1 MVGKIGA
8 AMILTGDYVVT
19 NAAAPP
25 LKDGAIAISDGKV
38 VAIGDLG
45 EIKARHPDM
54 PVRGGPGH
62 AVIPGFIDSHQ
73 HGRGLTNIQ
82 RGVPDG
88 PLEQWLIRLRGVW
101 PAEPYLTTALAAVR
115 LLRSGVTTAMHH
127 HATSGALPFEAE
139 VETSLQAYVDSRLR
153 VTFTLDFRDTNYYV
167 YAPDE
172 KFLAGLSPELAA
184 SVRAQVP
191 ARELPKSFFV
201 FGMLP
206 GLREKYGSDRVL
218 FALGPQSMERST
230 EKLIGEIV
238 AFAKSENLPI
248 HTHALETRW
257 QRDASLK
264 DYGITP
270 IERLARLGLL
280 TDKTSLAH
288 MVWASSGDLDIV
300 KATGAAIAHNPASN
314 LRLRSGVAPVL
325 AMLRAGIPVGLGMD
339 SMSLSDRSDYFE
351 DLRLCRNLHFDDGKA
366 LDDDQLWRML
376 YEGGRAATFWGD
388 SIGQLG
394 VGSWADAV
402 LFRLAADGRVKP
414 VDPQWRVM
422 DRVLREGSPES
433 IAAVIVG
440 GEVVVEDGKC
450 LTIDEASVLE
460 RIARAAEAV
469 DSSALADRREIIAAL
484 AAEVG
489 NYLYKNFR

>member
-1 MVGKIGA
+1 
-8 AMILTGDYVVT
+8 MILTGDYLVT
-19 NAAAPP
+19 GAASPP
-25 LKDGAIAISDGKV
+25 LQGGAIAVADGKIA
-38 VAIGDLG
+38 AIGDLADIRSRYP
-45 EIKARHPDM
+45 EM
-54 PVRGGPGH
+54 PVRGGPGY

-88 PLEQWLIRLRGVW
+88 PLEQWLIRLRGLW
-101 PAEPYLTTALAAVR
+101 PTEPYLTTALAAVR

-127 HATSGALPFEAE
+127 HATSGATPFDVE
-139 VETSLQAYVDSRLR
+139 VETSLQAYVDAGLR

-167 YAPDE
+167 YASDD

-184 SVRAQVP
+184 KVRAQVP
-191 ARELPKSFFV
+191 ARELPNSSVV

-206 GLREKYGSDRVL
+206 GLRKKYGSDRVL

-230 EKLIGEIV
+230 EKLIGDIV
-238 AFAKSENLPI
+238 AFAKSEKLPI

-280 TDKTSLAH
+280 TGETSLAH

-300 KATGAAIAHNPASN
+300 KATGAAIVHNPASN

-325 AMLRAGIPVGLGMD
+325 AMLRAVIPVGIGMD
-339 SMSLSDRSDYFE
+339 SMSLSDRSDFFE
-351 DLRLCRNLHFDDGKA
+351 DLRLCRNLHFDGSQA
-366 LDDDQLWRML
+366 LDDDQIWRML

-388 SIGQLG
+388 SIGRLAI
-394 VGSWADAV
+394 GSWADAV
-402 LFRLAADGRVKP
+402 LFRLSDDGRVKP

-440 GEVVVEDGKC
+440 GEVVVENGKC
-450 LTIDEASVLE
+450 LTIDEEDLLQ
-460 RIARAAEAV
+460 RIAQAAAAA
-469 DSSALADRREIIAAL
+469 DTGALAGRRQTVAEL
-484 AAEVG
+484 AVEVG
-489 NYLYKNFR
+489 KYLHANFR

>member
-1 MVGKIGA
+1 
-8 AMILTGDYVVT
+8 MIITGDYVVT
-19 NAAAPP
+19 DAAAVP
-25 LKDGAIAISDGKV
+25 LKDSAIAVTDGKV
-38 VAIGDLG
+38 VAVGDLAD
-45 EIKARHPDM
+45 IRARFPDKQ
-54 PVRGGPGH
+54 VRGGPGH
-62 AVIPGFIDSHQ
+62 VVIPGFIDSHQ

-88 PLEQWLIRLRGVW
+88 PLEQWLIRLRGLW
-101 PAEPYLTTALAAVR
+101 PTEPYLTTALAAVR

-127 HATSGALPFEAE
+127 HATSGAVPFEAE
-139 VETSLQAYVDSRLR
+139 VETSLQAYVDAKLR

-184 SVRAQVP
+184 KVRVQVP
-191 ARELPKSFFV
+191 ARELPKSSAV

-206 GLREKYGSDRVL
+206 GLREKFGSDRVL

-230 EKLIGEIV
+230 EKLISDIV
-238 AFAKSENLPI
+238 AFAKSEGLPI

-280 TDKTSLAH
+280 TDRTSLAH

-325 AMLRAGIPVGLGMD
+325 AMLRTGIPVGLGMD
-339 SMSLSDRSDYFE
+339 SMSLSDRGDFFE

-366 LDDDQLWRML
+366 LDDDQLWQML
-376 YEGGRAATFWGD
+376 YRGGAAATFWGG
-388 SIGQLG
+388 SIGNLN
-394 VGSWADAV
+394 VGSWADAI
-402 LFRLAADGRVKP
+402 LFRLSDDGRVKP

-440 GEVVVEDGKC
+440 GEVVVENGKC
-450 LTIDEASVLE
+450 LTIDEDGLLE
-460 RIARAAEAV
+460 RIAQVAATVDKDALVNRRATIAE
-469 DSSALADRREIIAAL
+469 L

-489 NYLYKNFR
+489 QYLHKNFR